1 MSSFN
6 TQTPDV
12 LTQFL
17 SNRFQLSSTNLLTSS
32 SLPEMQGV
40 VPVFA
45 VSVLSTP
52 ATTGQHS
59 PAPTP
64 PPVFDSFATYT
75 TTPLGDVWFNIIHI
89 LPRFINFGNIL
100 TTTTRTIDIYNAFLF
115 EPHDLQAFINNAGA
129 GTNITDLP
137 TLPYTI
143 PPQESLLLTL
153 QITPDGAPTFN
164 TTLDFDIDEPYLLQI
179 PVQGTRIVMFPFE
192 PETPL
197 VERLQFLTDV
207 FPHKDG
213 TEQRVSL
220 RRAPRQ
226 VFDMKLRREDGPER
240 QRVDFLLFDWQSRV
254 FGLPMWHEP
263 TPLTGNVTAGAT
275 SINVQDTSLS
285 DFRVGGLAI
294 IYESETKFD
303 ALEVTAVGPTSISFN
318 TPVTQSYSASDD
330 VRVMPLRTAITSQ
343 PARESKYAVNL
354 CDFDLTMRVLD
365 NDVDLSDLTGWPTYN
380 SKILLSDPN
389 AISGTLD
396 GLIERELV
404 VFDGSGGGKF
414 SQVSTWNRARHS
426 SAKTFISSSRSRLW
440 AIRKLLHALRGRQV
454 SFYLPTFTQDVTL
467 AATYLSGGASLT
479 VVNVGYS
486 RYAKQ
491 RTPKLDIRIILNN
504 GTIFNRT
511 ITASS
516 EVDASTEQLTLSSS
530 ISQNIAPS
538 DVARIEFLEKVRIDS
553 DEIVIEHRSANG
565 EANIGFPV
573 KVVLE

>member
-1 MSSFN
+1 MSSF
-6 TQTPDV
+6 PAYVSDV
-12 LTQFL
+12 LTGLRIAQSGNMAGPL
-17 SNRFQLSSTNLLTSS
+17 VRMENAVPAVTLNALGNPDESA
-32 SLPEMQGV
+32 SLFDG
-40 VPVFA
+40 
-45 VSVLSTP
+45 S
-52 ATTGQHS
+52 
-59 PAPTP
+59 PTP
-64 PPVFDSFATYT
+64 GPPVDTHVCHV
-75 TTPLGDVWFNIIHI
+75 PEDIGDVWFDIIHI
-89 LPRFINFGNIL
+89 LPRSIILGNIL
-100 TTTTRTIDIYNAFLF
+100 TTITRQIDVYNAFLY

-129 GTNITDLP
+129 GTSITDLP
-137 TLPYTI
+137 TLPFTI

-153 QITPDGAPTFN
+153 EVTPDGAPTIN
-164 TTLDFDIDEPYLLQI
+164 TTLDFDTDEPYLLQI
-179 PVQGTRIVMFPFE
+179 PIQGTRIVMFPFE

-197 VERLQFLTDV
+197 IERLQFLTDV
-207 FPHKDG
+207 FIHKDG

-220 RRAPRQ
+220 RKAPRQ
-226 VFDMKLRREDGPER
+226 VFDMKLRREDGVER

-263 TPLTGNVTAGAT
+263 TPLTGDVTAGAT
-275 SINVQDTSLS
+275 SINVQDTTLS

-318 TPVTQSYSASDD
+318 TPVTQDYSAAAGI
-330 VRVMPLRTAITSQ
+330 RVMPLRTAITSQ
-343 PARESKYAVNL
+343 PAKESKYAVNL

-396 GLIERELV
+396 GLIERELT

-426 SAKTFISSSRSRLW
+426 SAKTFVSTTRSRLW

-454 SFYLPTFTQDVTL
+454 SFYLPTFTKDVTL
-467 AATYLSGGASLT
+467 ASLYLSGSSALT
-479 VVNVGYS
+479 ITNVGYT

-491 RTPKLDIRIILNN
+491 RTPKLDLRIILND
-504 GTIFNRT
+504 GTTFTRT
-511 ITASS
+511 VTASS
-516 EVDASTEQLTLSSS
+516 EVDASTEQLTLSSV
-530 ISQNIAPS
+530 IAQNIAPE

-573 KVVLE
+573 RVVLE

>member
-1 MSSFN
+1 MSSF
-6 TQTPDV
+6 PAYVSDV
-12 LTQFL
+12 LTGLRIAQ
-17 SNRFQLSSTNLLTSS
+17 SGNMAGPLTRMENAVPAVTLNALDNPDESA
-32 SLPEMQGV
+32 SLFDG
-40 VPVFA
+40 
-45 VSVLSTP
+45 S
-52 ATTGQHS
+52 
-59 PAPTP
+59 PTP
-64 PPVFDSFATYT
+64 GPPVDTHVCHV
-75 TTPLGDVWFNIIHI
+75 PEDIGDVWFDIIHI
-89 LPRFINFGNIL
+89 LPRSIILGNIL
-100 TTTTRTIDIYNAFLF
+100 TTITRQIDIYNAFLY
-115 EPHDLQAFINNAGA
+115 EPHDLQSFINNAGA
-129 GTNITDLP
+129 GTSITDLP
-137 TLPYTI
+137 TLPFTI

-153 QITPDGAPTFN
+153 QVTPDGAPTIN
-164 TTLDFDIDEPYLLQI
+164 TTLDFDTDEPYLLQI
-179 PVQGTRIVMFPFE
+179 PIQGTRIVMFPFE

-197 VERLQFLTDV
+197 IERLQFLTDV
-207 FPHKDG
+207 FIHKDG

-220 RRAPRQ
+220 RKAPRQ
-226 VFDMKLRREDGPER
+226 VFDMKLRREDGVER

-263 TPLTGNVTAGAT
+263 TPLTGDVTAGAT
-275 SINVQDTSLS
+275 SINVQDTTLS

-318 TPVTQSYSASDD
+318 TPVTQDYSAAAGI
-330 VRVMPLRTAITSQ
+330 RVMPLRTAITSQ
-343 PARESKYAVNL
+343 PAKESKYAVNL

-389 AISGTLD
+389 AITGTLD
-396 GLIERELV
+396 GLIERELT

-426 SAKTFISSSRSRLW
+426 SAKTFVSTTRSRLW

-454 SFYLPTFTQDVTL
+454 SFYLPTFTKDVTL
-467 AATYLSGGASLT
+467 ASLYLSGSAALT
-479 VVNVGYS
+479 IANVGYT

-491 RTPKLDIRIILNN
+491 RTPKLDLRIILND
-504 GTIFNRT
+504 GTTFTRT
-511 ITASS
+511 VTASS
-516 EVDASTEQLTLSSS
+516 EVDASTEQLTLSSV
-530 ISQNIAPS
+530 IAQNIAPE

-573 KVVLE
+573 RVVLE

>member
-1 MSSFN
+1 MSSF
-6 TQTPDV
+6 PAYVSDV
-12 LTQFL
+12 LTGLRIAQ
-17 SNRFQLSSTNLLTSS
+17 SGNMAGPLTRMENAVPAFTLNALDNPDESA
-32 SLPEMQGV
+32 SLFDG
-40 VPVFA
+40 
-45 VSVLSTP
+45 S
-52 ATTGQHS
+52 
-59 PAPTP
+59 PTP
-64 PPVFDSFATYT
+64 GPPVDAH
-75 TTPLGDVWFNIIHI
+75 PCHIPEDIGDVWFDIIHI
-89 LPRFINFGNIL
+89 LPRSIILGNIL
-100 TTTTRTIDIYNAFLF
+100 TTITRQIDIYNAFLY
-115 EPHDLQAFINNAGA
+115 EPHDLQSFINNAGA
-129 GTNITDLP
+129 GTSITDLP
-137 TLPYTI
+137 TLPFTI

-153 QITPDGAPTFN
+153 QVTPDGAPTIN
-164 TTLDFDIDEPYLLQI
+164 TTLDFDTDEPYLLQI
-179 PVQGTRIVMFPFE
+179 PIQGTRIVMFPFE

-197 VERLQFLTDV
+197 IERLQFLTDV
-207 FPHKDG
+207 FIHKDG

-220 RRAPRQ
+220 RKAPRQ
-226 VFDMKLRREDGPER
+226 VFDMKLRREDGVER

-263 TPLTGNVTAGAT
+263 TPLTGDVTAGAT
-275 SINVQDTSLS
+275 SINVQDTTLS

-318 TPVTQSYSASDD
+318 TPVTQDYSAAAGI
-330 VRVMPLRTAITSQ
+330 RVMPLRTAITSQ
-343 PARESKYAVNL
+343 PAKESKYAVNL

-389 AISGTLD
+389 AITGTLD
-396 GLIERELV
+396 GLIERELT

-426 SAKTFISSSRSRLW
+426 SAKTFVSTTRSRLW

-454 SFYLPTFTQDVTL
+454 SFYLPTFTKDVTL
-467 AATYLSGGASLT
+467 ASLYLSGSAALT
-479 VVNVGYS
+479 IANVGYT

-491 RTPKLDIRIILNN
+491 RTPKLDLRIILND
-504 GTIFNRT
+504 GTTFTRT
-511 ITASS
+511 VTASS
-516 EVDASTEQLTLSSS
+516 EVDASTEQLTLSSV
-530 ISQNIAPS
+530 IAQNIAPE

-573 KVVLE
+573 RVVLE

>member
-1 MSSFN
+1 MSSF
-6 TQTPDV
+6 PAYVSDV
-12 LTQFL
+12 LTGLRIAQSGNMAGPL
-17 SNRFQLSSTNLLTSS
+17 VRMENAVPAVTLNALDNPDESA
-32 SLPEMQGV
+32 SLFDG
-40 VPVFA
+40 
-45 VSVLSTP
+45 S
-52 ATTGQHS
+52 
-59 PAPTP
+59 PTP
-64 PPVFDSFATYT
+64 GPPVDTHACRV
-75 TTPLGDVWFNIIHI
+75 PEDIGDVWFDIIHI
-89 LPRFINFGNIL
+89 LPRSIILGNIL
-100 TTTTRTIDIYNAFLF
+100 TTITRQIDIYNAFLY
-115 EPHDLQAFINNAGA
+115 EPHDLQAFINNAGV
-129 GTNITDLP
+129 GTTITDLP
-137 TLPYTI
+137 TLPFTI

-153 QITPDGAPTFN
+153 QVTPDGAPTIN
-164 TTLDFDIDEPYLLQI
+164 TTLDFDTDEPYLLQI
-179 PVQGTRIVMFPFE
+179 PIQGTRIVMFPFE

-197 VERLQFLTDV
+197 IERLQFLTDV
-207 FPHKDG
+207 FIHKDG

-220 RRAPRQ
+220 RKAPRQ
-226 VFDMKLRREDGPER
+226 VFDMKLRREDGVER

-263 TPLTGNVTAGAT
+263 TPLTGDVTAGAT
-275 SINVQDTSLS
+275 SINVQDTTLS

-318 TPVTQSYSASDD
+318 TPVTQDYSATAGI
-330 VRVMPLRTAITSQ
+330 RVMPLRTAITSQ
-343 PARESKYAVNL
+343 PAKESKYAVNL

-396 GLIERELV
+396 GLIERELT

-426 SAKTFISSSRSRLW
+426 SAKTFVSTTRSRLW

-454 SFYLPTFTQDVTL
+454 SFYLPTFTKDVTL
-467 AATYLSGGASLT
+467 ASLYLSGSSALT
-479 VVNVGYS
+479 IANVGYT

-491 RTPKLDIRIILNN
+491 RTPKLDLRIILND
-504 GTIFNRT
+504 GTTFTRT
-511 ITASS
+511 VTASS
-516 EVDASTEQLTLSSS
+516 EVDANTEQLTLSSVIAQS
-530 ISQNIAPS
+530 IAPE

-573 KVVLE
+573 RVVLE